1 MIRLNPDDMLLIGL
15 IINFIGIIFVIVN
28 SKIKLE
34 RRLSILETKVIILMR
49 ASDIQN
55 RRSTDKIE

>member
-49 ASDIQN
+49 AYS
-55 RRSTDKIE
+55 